1 MLHQPLIRGSP
12 HMFVTGGLVRSLEC
26 HGCLVVLLCSWDQKT
41 LCHVVVRICRMLVS
55 LPNILL
61 SVCRC
66 PRLPRVTHS
75 IQRRLYGRH
84 SAYSTSKFR
93 CRMVVAAECETA
105 GRWQAPARPVHTS
118 AYAAE
123 FPAAQICLSLV
134 IQDRLQQSTTPAKS
148 SCSFLVTPC
157 LLTS

>member
-1 MLHQPLIRGSP
+1 MLIARGLTRCLKG
-12 HMFVTGGLVRSLEC
+12 HCG
-26 HGCLVVLLCSWDQKT
+26 LVVLFCCWNEKP

-84 SAYSTSKFR
+84 SAYSTSQLR

-118 AYAAE
+118 AYSAE

-134 IQDRLQQSTTPAKS
+134 IQDRLQQSTTPVKS
-148 SCSFLVTPC
+148 SCSFLITPC